1 MKWMHRNIVA
11 LVVVVALSVGLAGP
25 VAVQA
30 QVQSG
35 LVNVNVGDIEIL
47 NNARIG
53 IAAQLAAEICG
64 VTVGP
69 VAVLAVQVARTGQT
83 QTVCETAQG
92 PITISQP

>member
-1 MKWMHRNIVA
+1 MKWMQRNMVA
-11 LVVVVALSVGLAGP
+11 LVMAGTLSLGLAVP
-25 VAVQA
+25 AAVQA
-30 QVQSG
+30 QAQFG

-53 IAAQLAAEICG
+53 IAAQIAAEICG

-69 VAVLAVQVARTGQT
+69 VALLAVQVARTGAT

-92 PITISQP
+92 PVTISQ